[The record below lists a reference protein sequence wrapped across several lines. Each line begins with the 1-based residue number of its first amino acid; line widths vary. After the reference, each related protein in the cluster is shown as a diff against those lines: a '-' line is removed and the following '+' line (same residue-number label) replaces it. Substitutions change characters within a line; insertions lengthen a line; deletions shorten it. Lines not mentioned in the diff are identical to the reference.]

1 MKGRDVMWKWLD
13 GKKTVIGAV
22 MQLSTLVLPAI
33 GAPVQVLGWLSMA
46 ANAVLGLGVAHK
58 VLKQTRK
65 DGKAPAP

>member
-1 MKGRDVMWKWLD
+1 MWKWLD

-46 ANAVLGLGVAHK
+46 ANAILGLGVAHK
-58 VLKQTRK
+58 ALKKVRK
-65 DGKAPAP
+65 DGKTPTP

>member
-1 MKGRDVMWKWLD
+1 MWRWLD

-22 MQLSTLVLPAI
+22 LQLSTLVLPAI

-58 VLKQTRK
+58 ALKTARKGQTPK
-65 DGKAPAP
+65 P